1 MQHLISFLFI
11 TEFFLLLIFFMFN
24 LLKRDFTFKL
34 GICFGL
40 LFFVFLPLWVMIF
53 SGEIKL
59 AISGFGNTGIKN
71 VIMKNN
77 IQSSIV
83 LILFIFSIILY
94 LYLPQ
99 LKIKENLNNKFKPLI
114 SSYIISY
121 IIGMGIIFIGS
132 GLLKGG
138 NWYDNR
144 HNFFESSGSLAVLV
158 AFVLN
163 SSKILI
169 IASLFYKWLNKDYG
183 VYKFFTYV
191 FSFVILDMFFT
202 GNRIYLFCAAITVG
216 LIFLKRFPKR
226 MFNLS
231 PIILPVVFFLG
242 YFASIFKHMRGPL
255 FEQGIPTF
263 SVFVASLLRAISL
276 EPPKVSM
283 FFLEIS
289 ESINMNVLYLIF
301 NSYDKFLYGSTY
313 LKPLFFYLPRSIW
326 TSKPESITTL
336 AAKEFG
342 GASLVTTIIG
352 EMYMNFYLFG
362 IILTP
367 IFLLIMDYLFTKLL
381 KNFGAISGII
391 LFIFGVL
398 IFRMPFSDEFLVFIF
413 LWIILVIT
421 SWLNKYK
428 FKYKSLDE
436 VN

>member
-1 MQHLISFLFI
+1 
-11 TEFFLLLIFFMFN
+11 
-24 LLKRDFTFKL
+24 
-34 GICFGL
+34 
-40 LFFVFLPLWVMIF
+40 
-53 SGEIKL
+53 
-59 AISGFGNTGIKN
+59 
-71 VIMKNN
+71 
-77 IQSSIV
+77 
-83 LILFIFSIILY
+83 
-94 LYLPQ
+94 
-99 LKIKENLNNKFKPLI
+99 
-114 SSYIISY
+114 
-121 IIGMGIIFIGS
+121 
-132 GLLKGG
+132 
-138 NWYDNR
+138 
-144 HNFFESSGSLAVLV
+144 
-158 AFVLN
+158 
-163 SSKILI
+163 
-169 IASLFYKWLNKDYG
+169 
-183 VYKFFTYV
+183 
-191 FSFVILDMFFT
+191 
-202 GNRIYLFCAAITVG
+202 
-216 LIFLKRFPKR
+216 
-226 MFNLS
+226 
-231 PIILPVVFFLG
+231 
-242 YFASIFKHMRGPL
+242 MRGPL